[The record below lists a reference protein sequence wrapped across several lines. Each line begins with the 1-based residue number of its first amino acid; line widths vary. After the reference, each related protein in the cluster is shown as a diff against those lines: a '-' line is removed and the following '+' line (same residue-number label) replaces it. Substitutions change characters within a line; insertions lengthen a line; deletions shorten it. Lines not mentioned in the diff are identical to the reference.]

1 MKKFATGSLLLAL
14 ALGLVSCDQKMGHE
28 KKKEPYHPRKGM
40 LTQQAEQ
47 KQNTPEVSSVDQNV
61 GQ

>member
-14 ALGLVSCDQKMGHE
+14 SLGLVSCDKGMGGSD
-28 KKKEPYHPRKGM
+28 KKKEPYHPRRGM

-47 KQNTPEVSSVDQNV
+47 QVSVDQ
-61 GQ
+61 QTDQQSQ